1 MNAVL
6 QCLSNTEL
14 FAEFLALEHFRDG
27 GGGGGEGEPP
37 STATATSDAKEP
49 PEEEEE
55 AEEEGSSHGEVTEQL
70 AQLVRALWTLEYTP
84 QHSRHFK
91 HQEADM
97 FVYKARSGCPVCG
110 V

>member
-14 FAEFLALEHFRDG
+14 FAEFLALEHYRRV
-27 GGGGGEGEPP
+27 PP
-37 STATATSDAKEP
+37 PARQQQE
-49 PEEEEE
+49 EEEEE
-55 AEEEGSSHGEVTEQL
+55 AEEETEAEAVSPHGEVTEQL

-91 HQEADM
+91 IFGEG
-97 FVYKARSGCPVCG
+97 FYWS
-110 V
+110 